1 MFEPSCAPV
10 PLPARRRA
18 PRNDPRLPPC
28 PLCGAAALESAYR
41 FAEDLSHDCDCL
53 RDREEEYYRGLRRL
67 WRGRVCLEQFLAGV
81 PRRYRGFT
89 LEGYVREPANAE
101 ALAAARVLGPGEFA
115 YLYGPPGRGKT
126 RLAVAAARRL
136 AAAGHKALFLGEA
149 EYLEAIYRAIRGQ
162 GEAPDYR
169 TAEVVVLDD
178 AGKIKPTDF
187 AYQTLYAL
195 LEHFSSEGKTLLVT
209 SNYPPLQLARR
220 LAGGEAEA
228 AAAIASRLT
237 QGYVLEV
244 GGRDH
249 RAAAAQGP
257 LPPGG

>member
-1 MFEPSCAPV
+1 MFEPSCAPG
-10 PLPARRRA
+10 PLPARRSA
-18 PRNDPRLPPC
+18 PQNDPRLPPC
-28 PLCGAAALESAYR
+28 PLCGATALESAYR
-41 FAEDLSHDCDCL
+41 FAEDISHDCDCL
-53 RDREEEYYRGLRRL
+53 RDREEEYYRGLRQL

-89 LEGYVREPANAE
+89 LEGYVREPASAE
-101 ALAAARVLGPGEFA
+101 ALAAAQGLRPGEFL
-115 YLYGPPGRGKT
+115 YLYGLPGRGKT
-126 RLAVAAARRL
+126 HLAVAAARRL
-136 AAAGHKALFLGEA
+136 ATTGRRTLYLGEA

-169 TAEVVVLDD
+169 PAEVVVLDD

-195 LEHFSSEGKTLLVT
+195 LEHFSSEGKTLIVT
-209 SNYPPLQLARR
+209 SNYPPLQFARR

-244 GGRDH
+244 GGRDL
-249 RAAAAQGP
+249 RAAAAT
-257 LPPGG
+257 L